1 MIISTVVTGADY
13 LVSVMSL
20 PVNDKD
26 PRLMPDLIVAQ
37 LLPRMRMIGP
47 GSCRQFCFF
56 RRGHGADDR
65 GALVLQNLSQ

>member
-20 PVNDKD
+20 TVNDKD

-37 LLPRMRMIGP
+37 LLPRMRMTRSLPEGWLDI
-47 GSCRQFCFF
+47 
-56 RRGHGADDR
+56 
-65 GALVLQNLSQ
+65 